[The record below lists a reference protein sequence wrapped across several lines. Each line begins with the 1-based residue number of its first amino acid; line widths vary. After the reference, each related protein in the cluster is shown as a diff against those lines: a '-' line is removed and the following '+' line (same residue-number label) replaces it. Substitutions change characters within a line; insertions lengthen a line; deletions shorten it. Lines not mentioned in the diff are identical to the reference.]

1 MCLHLPSAYCSWKVP
16 YWFYKARPR
25 TPVVIKGTSIKLV
38 TTTNTLLRLQK
49 CSSLTKHQQY
59 PKGFAAAMSEA
70 LDKLDQQEAQMKV
83 ERTAKCE
90 QVKDAKRQKRELK
103 RRKWVDW
110 NTQDEQSGDTKRPA
124 FDPADRV
131 KRKKSAI
138 LLGYCGANYFG
149 MQRNPGMQTIEEE
162 LFKAMLKQK
171 WITEESFEAAQ
182 AACFQRAARTDKGVS
197 AARQVC
203 SMKLP
208 DPVDIKALN
217 EDLPE
222 QIRVFGVE
230 RVTKGFNA
238 KDQCN
243 ARTYTYT
250 LPSIAFA
257 DYTQKYGFDNYRIEA
272 AQLQKIGD
280 ILKLYEGTKN
290 FHNFTS
296 RKNFLDPSAKRFI
309 MSFSCSEPFLTPQGL
324 EFLTLKVKGQSFML
338 HQIRKMVGLAIAIA
352 RGNTMTAT
360 LDRALTEERLDL
372 PMAPGLGLVL
382 DTVHYERYNDRYG
395 SDGIHEPLT
404 WVKQEDEIKEFI
416 ERYIYANIYETEYKE
431 RSMLEWLETLPLHS
445 YDARRDDA
453 QTAISNDES
462 GKKHNDDDDE

>member
-1 MCLHLPSAYCSWKVP
+1 MLIVNRAVN
-16 YWFYKARPR
+16 F
-25 TPVVIKGTSIKLV
+25 TKLIA
-38 TTTNTLLRLQK
+38 TTNTTLVLPVCRSLVTSLQR
-49 CSSLTKHQQY
+49 H

-70 LDKLDQQEAQMKV
+70 LDKLDKQQAQNKV
-83 ERTAKCE
+83 ESAGVAE
-90 QVKDAKRQKRELK
+90 QLKDTKRQKRELK

-110 NTQDEQSGDTKRPA
+110 KTQDEFAGDTKRPS
-124 FDPADRV
+124 FDPANRV
-131 KRKKSAI
+131 KRKKCV
-138 LLGYCGANYFG
+138 LLLSYCGAKYFG

-162 LFKAMLKQK
+162 LFKAMLKHK
-171 WITEESFEAAQ
+171 WITEESFEASQ

-203 SMKLP
+203 SIKLP
-208 DPVDIKALN
+208 DSVDIKAVN

-222 QIRVFGVE
+222 EIRVFGVE

-250 LPSIAFA
+250 LPSFAFA
-257 DYTQKYGFDNYRIEA
+257 DYTQKHDFESYRTEA
-272 AQLQKIGD
+272 AHLQKIKD
-280 ILKLYEGTKN
+280 VLQLYEGTKN

-309 MSFSCSEPFLTPQGL
+309 MSFSCSDPFITPQGL

-352 RGNTMTAT
+352 RGNTTTAT
-360 LDRALTEERLDL
+360 LDRALAEERLDL

-382 DTVHYERYNDRYG
+382 DTVHYERYNERYG
-395 SDGIHEPLT
+395 SDGIHEPLI
-404 WVKQEDEIKEFI
+404 WAKQEAEIKEFV
-416 ERYIYANIYETEYKE
+416 ERYIYANIYEIEYKE
-431 RSMLEWLETLPLHS
+431 RSMMEWLETLPLHS
-445 YDARRDDA
+445 YDTRHDDV
-453 QTAISNDES
+453 QTTPNNDES
-462 GKKHNDDDDE
+462 ENKRNDDDDE

>member
-1 MCLHLPSAYCSWKVP
+1 
-16 YWFYKARPR
+16 
-25 TPVVIKGTSIKLV
+25 
-38 TTTNTLLRLQK
+38 
-49 CSSLTKHQQY
+49 
-59 PKGFAAAMSEA
+59 MSEA
-70 LDKLDQQEAQMKV
+70 LDKLEQQEAEKKV
-83 ERTAKCE
+83 ERAAVAE
-90 QVKDAKRQKRELK
+90 QLKDTKRQKRELK

-110 NTQDEQSGDTKRPA
+110 KTQDEQAGDTKRPA

-131 KRKKSAI
+131 KRKKCAI
-138 LLGYCGANYFG
+138 LLSYCGANYFG

-162 LFKAMLKQK
+162 LFKAMLKHK

-203 SMKLP
+203 SIKLP
-208 DPVDIKALN
+208 DTLDIKALN

-222 QIRVFGVE
+222 QIRLFAVE

-250 LPSIAFA
+250 LPSVAFA
-257 DYTQKYGFDNYRIEA
+257 DCGQKHDFESYRIEP
-272 AQLQKIGD
+272 AQHLKIGEV
-280 ILKLYEGTKN
+280 LKLYEGTKN

-296 RKNFLDPSAKRFI
+296 RKNFLDPSVKRFI
-309 MSFSCSEPFLTPQGL
+309 MSFSCSEPFLTPQGI

-352 RGNTMTAT
+352 RGNTTTAT

-395 SDGIHEPLT
+395 GDGIHEPLT
-404 WVKQEDEIKEFI
+404 WTKQENEIKEFI
-416 ERYIYANIYETEYKE
+416 ERYINANIYETEYKE

-445 YDARRDDA
+445 YDARRDD
-453 QTAISNDES
+453 TTNNDDS
-462 GKKHNDDDDE
+462 GKKQKDDDDE